1 MIVRMTGSDWKGR
14 RMAIAPAVASAPSV
28 PCPSEAPVMR
38 VMRAW
43 SHSAFFANATSTA
56 LLSPERVN
64 PLAPTTMPSWMNAAA
79 WWAGITLFARVVC
92 LILDV
97 SFMAI
102 AFEVDGFRPGP

>member
-1 MIVRMTGSDWKGR
+1 
-14 RMAIAPAVASAPSV
+14 
-28 PCPSEAPVMR
+28 
-38 VMRAW
+38 
-43 SHSAFFANATSTA
+43 